1 VVVAVGEIF
10 VLRKNKYNMKEK
22 KKQIFSEK
30 EIKSIS
36 EPGEILRNIHNRLIS
51 EGYILKKDT

>member
-1 VVVAVGEIF
+1 
-10 VLRKNKYNMKEK
+10 MKEK